1 VGSTEPVRNELVGE
15 SHRYRE
21 ATGSNQ
27 VEAPNP
33 SGLHTHN
40 CTNCVHNCDDHSL
53 LNLNSV
59 EVNQVNNL
67 FLDLLPT

>member
-1 VGSTEPVRNELVGE
+1 MGSKEPVRNELVGE

-21 ATGSNQ
+21 VMGSNP
-27 VEAPNP
+27 VEALNF
-33 SGLHTHN
+33 SGFYIHN
-40 CTNCVHNCDDHSL
+40 CMNCVHNCEDHSL